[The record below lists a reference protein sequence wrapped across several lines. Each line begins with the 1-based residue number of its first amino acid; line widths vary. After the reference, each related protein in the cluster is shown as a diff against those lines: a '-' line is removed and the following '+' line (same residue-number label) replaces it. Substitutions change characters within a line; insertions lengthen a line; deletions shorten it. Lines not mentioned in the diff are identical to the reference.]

1 MGGWNAASQ
10 GWHRARRDRR
20 GELSEGGRWTVPDVA
35 ALLFAFA
42 VRWELGLA
50 FLGLKLWHQ
59 ASSSRVSTLSF
70 AREKWDGLVNLA
82 RGFGSGASLP
92 FSLHVGPRS
101 SGNAAFDH
109 WRTAELARLDAERG
123 KLVSAER
130 EFVRYRDELLHA
142 KDREEFERFM
152 NARGV
157 GRPAQ

>member
-42 VRWELGLA
+42 VRWELGLT

-59 ASSSRVSTLSF
+59 ASGSRVSTLSF

-101 SGNAAFDH
+101 SGNAAFDR

-142 KDREEFERFM
+142 KDREDFERFM

>member
-1 MGGWNAASQ
+1 MGVGS
-10 GWHRARRDRR
+10 G
-20 GELSEGGRWTVPDVA
+20 LSRPQ
-35 ALLFAFA
+35 AL
-42 VRWELGLA
+42 
-50 FLGLKLWHQ
+50 
-59 ASSSRVSTLSF
+59 ASSQRQSRLDF
-70 AREKWDGLVNLA
+70 ELRPREV
-82 RGFGSGASLP
+82 P

-101 SGNAAFDH
+101 SGNAAFDR

-142 KDREEFERFM
+142 KDREDFERFM